1 MKLMIYL
8 AFACCVFAT
17 SVSSQTRY
25 FLFPSEVLSY
35 SSQYSGTVNVFG
47 IAQYA
52 KNSDPAGVQFSVTD
66 KNGSISVLYE
76 GVLPDLFE
84 VGSPVV
90 VQGRFDGGL
99 FAATTILVKFSAEY
113 MPLPA
118 LNELRSY
125 GVLIT
130 DE

>member
-8 AFACCVFAT
+8 AAACCVFAT

-25 FLFPSEVLSY
+25 FLFPSEVPSY
-35 SSQYSGTVNVFG
+35 SSQFSGTINVFG

-52 KNSDPAGVQFSVTD
+52 KNTDPVGAHFSLTD
-66 KNGSISVLYE
+66 KNGRISVVYDDI
-76 GVLPDLFE
+76 LPDLFE
-84 VGSPVV
+84 VDSPVV
-90 VQGRFDGGL
+90 VQGKFDGNI
-99 FAATTILVKFSAEY
+99 FKATAIFVKFSADH
-113 MPLPA
+113 MPIPA

-130 DE
+130 GE

>member
-1 MKLMIYL
+1 MKLMVYL
-8 AFACCVFAT
+8 AVACCIFAT
-17 SVSSQTRY
+17 SVSSKTRY
-25 FLFPSEVLSY
+25 FLFPSEVPSY
-35 SSQYSGTVNVFG
+35 SSQFSGTVNVFG

-52 KNSDPAGVQFSVTD
+52 KNTDPLGVQFSVTD
-66 KNGSISVLYE
+66 KNGSIGVAYD

-84 VGSPVV
+84 VGSPVI
-90 VQGRFDGGL
+90 VQGKFDGNI

-113 MPLPA
+113 MTKSA

-125 GVLIT
+125 GVLIA